1 MKFDMPKDS
10 SSIIKVLG
18 VGGGGSNAVNHMYS
32 KGIAGVDFIICN
44 TDSQDL
50 EKSTVPNKVQLG
62 SEVTNGLGA
71 GANPEVGRECALAS
85 IEEINKVLENNTKMV
100 FITAGM
106 GGGTGT
112 GGAPIVSQCAKDLGI
127 LTVGIVTSPFAW
139 EGKRKIAK
147 ALEGIEQLKEHVDT
161 LLVINND
168 KLREIFGNLSMS
180 DAFAHADDI
189 LTNAA
194 KGIAEII
201 TVSGYVNVDFKDVET
216 VMKDGGLAVMG
227 SSTAR
232 GEDRA
237 IQAIEKALNSPLLDD
252 NNIVGAKNILINISY
267 GDQEVLLDEI
277 TEITDYVQEEAGKDV
292 DDIIW
297 GACYNESLTDELS
310 VIVVAT
316 GFPKNGLPSAG
327 VLKGV
332 EPGKKVFEL
341 EDKLIEKT
349 VPVNIQKEE
358 TKPSLFPEASDESKS
373 EEIVFDLTNK
383 NAQKNNLEEKT
394 EHIEELPKI
403 NIVEKPE
410 NITDESK
417 EMNELDEIQKIKND
431 ERQNMLKQLSVKI
444 KSPRYIS
451 EIENEPAYKR
461 KNIELDINEGLS
473 SGEEMSRYTLSD
485 PEEGERPEIRPNN
498 PFLHDNVD

>member
-50 EKSTVPNKVQLG
+50 EKSSVPNKVQLG

-71 GANPEVGRECALAS
+71 GANPDVGRECALAS
-85 IEEINKVLENNTKMV
+85 IEDINKVLENNTKMV

-147 ALEGIEQLKEHVDT
+147 AMEGIEQLKEHVDT

-227 SSTAR
+227 SATAR

-327 VLKGV
+327 VLKRI

-341 EDKLIEKT
+341 EGQISVKDSAVFKE
-349 VPVNIQKEE
+349 EE
-358 TKPSLFPEASDESKS
+358 TKPSLFPEVNTANKS
-373 EEIVFDLTNK
+373 EEVVFDLTNK
-383 NAQKNNLEEKT
+383 KVENESKLENLTEDIQEQHDLEE
-394 EHIEELPKI
+394 
-403 NIVEKPE
+403 EKA
-410 NITDESK
+410 DDKSDSSK
-417 EMNELDEIQKIKND
+417 EITEMQEIQKIKND

-444 KSPRYIS
+444 KSPRYIT

>member
-50 EKSTVPNKVQLG
+50 EKSSVPNKVQLG

-71 GANPEVGRECALAS
+71 GANPDVGRECALAS
-85 IEEINKVLENNTKMV
+85 IEDINKVLENNTKMV

-147 ALEGIEQLKEHVDT
+147 AMEGIEQLKEHVDT

-216 VMKDGGLAVMG
+216 VMKCVD
-227 SSTAR
+227 
-232 GEDRA
+232 
-237 IQAIEKALNSPLLDD
+237 
-252 NNIVGAKNILINISY
+252 
-267 GDQEVLLDEI
+267 
-277 TEITDYVQEEAGKDV
+277 VQ
-292 DDIIW
+292 
-297 GACYNESLTDELS
+297 
-310 VIVVAT
+310 
-316 GFPKNGLPSAG
+316 
-327 VLKGV
+327 
-332 EPGKKVFEL
+332 
-341 EDKLIEKT
+341 
-349 VPVNIQKEE
+349 
-358 TKPSLFPEASDESKS
+358 
-373 EEIVFDLTNK
+373 
-383 NAQKNNLEEKT
+383 
-394 EHIEELPKI
+394 
-403 NIVEKPE
+403 
-410 NITDESK
+410 
-417 EMNELDEIQKIKND
+417 
-431 ERQNMLKQLSVKI
+431 
-444 KSPRYIS
+444 
-451 EIENEPAYKR
+451 
-461 KNIELDINEGLS
+461 
-473 SGEEMSRYTLSD
+473 
-485 PEEGERPEIRPNN
+485 
-498 PFLHDNVD
+498 